1 MALAVG
7 FVVVVG
13 GFEGVGMVE
22 RGISHRP
29 LSVRRPSIII
39 WLFFTILTLKREK
52 MAMQSS
58 SHSWPNDISEPV
70 LILSKTMTSWAL
82 WDNWSDSF
90 ILALYLGEIVS
101 PLATDTFG
109 VDVGSTWLHAGSAV
123 SCRQCSVAAESTSAT
138 GIWVGVS
145 VEIVDKV

>member
-7 FVVVVG
+7 FVGAIG
-13 GFEGVGMVE
+13 GFEGMGRVE

-39 WLFFTILTLKREK
+39 WLCFIILTLKREK
-52 MAMQSS
+52 RAMQSS
-58 SHSWPNDISEPV
+58 SHSWPNEINEPV
-70 LILSKTMTSWAL
+70 FILSKTMTSWAL
-82 WDNWSDSF
+82 WDSWSDSF
-90 ILALYLGEIVS
+90 ILALYLGEMIS

-109 VDVGSTWLHAGSAV
+109 VDVGSTLVHAGSAV

-138 GIWVGVS
+138 CICFGVS
-145 VEIVDKV
+145 AEMADKV

>member
-7 FVVVVG
+7 FVGVIG
-13 GFEGVGMVE
+13 GFEGVGRVE

>member
-1 MALAVG
+1 
-7 FVVVVG
+7 
-13 GFEGVGMVE
+13 
-22 RGISHRP
+22 
-29 LSVRRPSIII
+29 
-39 WLFFTILTLKREK
+39 

-82 WDNWSDSF
+82 WDSWSDSF